1 MGGGDVEH
9 LIPVCGD
16 VQNSRIST
24 VEHLYV
30 VGAHLLQIVYAI
42 RYSNENI
49 PRQNCDN
56 VRGTATP
63 QPTLESSTALRYKTM
78 NPHITV
84 KRCIPI
90 VQVIVSLICAAYTII
105 AIVENNCNRGSLNS
119 VAPMVLSLLPRII
132 LLQPD
137 QMFSRTSRC

>member
-1 MGGGDVEH
+1 MRGN
-9 LIPVCGD
+9 
-16 VQNSRIST
+16 VQNSRMST

-30 VGAHLLQIVYAI
+30 VGAHLFQIVYAI

-78 NPHITV
+78 IPHISV
-84 KRCIPI
+84 KRCI
-90 VQVIVSLICAAYTII
+90 VQVIVSLSCAAYTII